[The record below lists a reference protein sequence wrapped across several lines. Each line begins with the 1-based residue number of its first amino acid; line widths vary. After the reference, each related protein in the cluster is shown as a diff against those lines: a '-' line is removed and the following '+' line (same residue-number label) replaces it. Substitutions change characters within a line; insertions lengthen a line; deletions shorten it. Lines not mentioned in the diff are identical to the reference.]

1 MNGRAVPYTSRPQRR
16 SRTSIGPDSTS
27 PGRTRSVWA
36 MRHRLP
42 RCAGSAR
49 SSVPRERGSTV
60 ALTWRRPAGQ
70 HWPAPDRADSAAMR
84 PAYPGV
90 LRTPHQTG
98 QDPARERP
106 VPQALRCSRG
116 VPPGQG
122 YAVVIGHRGCCVIPR
137 DRSGT
142 PVSLLRRGSACGG
155 LRHEVDFSI
164 ACGRNPAD
172 VALRTCP
179 QPGCPRSP
187 ARLADG
193 GLALLR

>member
-142 PVSLLRRGSACGG
+142 PVSLLRRGFC
-155 LRHEVDFSI
+155 LR
-164 ACGRNPAD
+164 RPA
-172 VALRTCP
+172 
-179 QPGCPRSP
+179 PRS
-187 ARLADG
+187 RLLDRMRPESSRRRSADLSAAG
-193 GLALLR
+193 MPSVACSTR